1 MEFKKT
7 NSKNNSLDCLI
18 ILFKNLKI
26 YDDNSKL
33 ELEVLIENFSIEHFS
48 IEHFSIENL

>member
-1 MEFKKT
+1 MELKKT
-7 NSKNNSLDCLI
+7 SSKNNSLDCLM

-33 ELEVLIENFSIEHFS
+33 ELEFLIEH
-48 IEHFSIENL
+48 L